1 MALVRARGCSEE
13 VSVRLVQFSSELSIS
28 KHQVHMEG
36 QRQFLVLESP
46 EGSRPDL
53 QGGVSG
59 EVERRCLLS
68 VSSEG

>member
-13 VSVRLVQFSSELSIS
+13 VSVCLVQFSSELSIS

-46 EGSRPDL
+46 EGSRRGL
-53 QGGVSG
+53 ICKVGYL
-59 EVERRCLLS
+59 ERWRAGACYL
-68 VSSEG
+68 